1 MSVTMRDMLE
11 AGVHF
16 GHQTR
21 FWNPKMAPYI
31 FGSRFKVHIIN
42 LELTL
47 PMFKDALK
55 MATDVAG
62 KGGKILFVGTK
73 DSAQEVIKEEAIR
86 CGMPYVNHRW
96 LGGMLTNYKTIR
108 QSIRRL
114 RDLEAR
120 FEIQDFDG
128 LTKKERLN
136 LEREYSKLEQSLGGI
151 KNMGGLPDALFI
163 IDVGEEKIAIQEANR
178 LKIPL
183 IGIVDTNTSPDN
195 IDYIVPGND
204 DSYRAIRLYCKNLA
218 DVIIEARKNIVADE
232 DAKVKAK
239 SKSAKPVNKDIKA
252 TQKVITKKA
261 AEEKESP
268 APEAKETPKKAST
281 KKSAVTKE
289 SAESAPAKKAAPKK
303 TLVKKTDGEKA
314 PAKKVVTKKAT
325 VKKDKTE

>member
-31 FGSRFKVHIIN
+31 YGSRFKVHIIN

-55 MATDVAG
+55 LVTDIAA

-73 DSAQEVIKEEAIR
+73 DSAQEVIKEEATR

-114 RDLEAR
+114 RDLETR

-128 LTKKERLN
+128 LTKKERLT
-136 LEREYSKLEQSLGGI
+136 LEREFAKLDQSLGGI

-163 IDVGEEKIAIQEANR
+163 VDVGEENIAVLEANR

-218 DVIIEARKNIVADE
+218 DVILEARKNLVADE

-239 SKSAKPVNKDIKA
+239 SKSVKPVHKEVS
-252 TQKVITKKA
+252 TQKVVTKKA
-261 AEEKESP
+261 AEEVEAAPVVQEKAAQKKVP
-268 APEAKETPKKAST
+268 AKKAVEQ
-281 KKSAVTKE
+281 KAEVE
-289 SAESAPAKKAAPKK
+289 SVPEKKAAPKK
-303 TLVKKTDGEKA
+303 TLTKKADADKA
-314 PAKKVVTKKAT
+314 PTKKVVKKKVVA
-325 VKKDKTE
+325 KKIEGE

>member
-1 MSVTMRDMLE
+1 MSITMRDMLE

-31 FGSRFKVHIIN
+31 YGSRFKVHIIN

-55 MATDVAG
+55 MAADIASN
-62 KGGKILFVGTK
+62 GGKVLFVGTK
-73 DSAQEVIKEEAIR
+73 DSAQEVIKEEATR

-120 FEIQDFDG
+120 FETQDFEG

-136 LEREYSKLEQSLGGI
+136 LEREYNKLEQSLGGI

-163 IDVGEEKIAIQEANR
+163 VDVGEEKIAIQEANR

-204 DSYRAIRLYCKNLA
+204 DSYRAIRLYCKTLA
-218 DVIIEARKNIVADE
+218 DVILESRKNIVEDE
-232 DAKVKAK
+232 DAKIKAK
-239 SKSAKPVNKDIKA
+239 SKSVKNAPKEVKA
-252 TQKVITKKA
+252 TQKVVTKKA
-261 AEEKESP
+261 DEKESP
-268 APEAKETPKKAST
+268 AEEAKVA
-281 KKSAVTKE
+281 
-289 SAESAPAKKAAPKK
+289 AKKAAPKK
-303 TLVKKTDGEKA
+303 PAVKKEDEGSEIEKNA
-314 PAKKVVTKKAT
+314 APKKTVAKKVTEDKEPAKKVLTKKAS
-325 VKKDKTE
+325 VKKD